1 MANRIP
7 ESIRNEVRAL
17 WLRGGITD
25 DALAR
30 QFHIR
35 PGTLRSWKQNGDW
48 LRLRDE
54 IHGIVDVETK
64 ARVLKERIEL
74 NRKHDQLAEALEGM
88 IVALMRKRTPDGSP
102 SIDASAVRAL
112 ASALAAT
119 QKVRRVATGIDR
131 LPETPEAFGPT
142 RIMFH
147 PVHPDLLR
155 AQGGDQRSA
164 RASA

>member
-7 ESIRNEVRAL
+7 DSIRNEVRAL

-25 DALAR
+25 EALAR
-30 QFHIR
+30 RFQIR
-35 PGTLRSWKQNGDW
+35 PGTLRSWKHKDDW
-48 LRLRDE
+48 ERLRDE
-54 IHGIVDVETK
+54 LHGIVDDEVRV
-64 ARVLKERIEL
+64 RVLKERTEL
-74 NRKHDQLAEALEGM
+74 NRKHDHLAEALEGM
-88 IVALMRKRTPDGSP
+88 IVALMRKRAPDGSP
-102 SIDASAVRAL
+102 AADASAVRAM

-119 QKVRRVATGIDR
+119 QKIRRVATGIDR

-147 PVHPDLLR
+147 PVHPDLFR
-155 AQGGDQRSA
+155 AQGGDPQSA